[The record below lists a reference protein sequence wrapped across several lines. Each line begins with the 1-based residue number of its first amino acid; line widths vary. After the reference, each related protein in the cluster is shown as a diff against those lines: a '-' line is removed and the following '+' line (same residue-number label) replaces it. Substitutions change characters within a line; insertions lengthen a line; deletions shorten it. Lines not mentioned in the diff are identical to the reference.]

1 MRSFTLTAA
10 TQLRQLA
17 LSLTLSALAV
27 HAWADTVKGPD
38 PTVASLEAKGPYAV
52 KTAKL
57 PSSAG
62 YGSAT
67 TVYYPSGSKGETF
80 GLAVFCPGFVSAAS
94 LYSNAAQRVASH
106 GFVVV
111 IVSTLSL
118 IDQPKK
124 RGAQIEAVEKAV
136 LAQNKVPAVA
146 YAGLIDE
153 GRVAFGGHS
162 AGGAGTFYAA
172 ANHPELKALVGWMA
186 GEPGTNFKPFASINI
201 PTLLITGQND
211 ALASSWARPY
221 FKQLNPDMPA
231 VMVEMASTNHLA
243 SWNTASAAS
252 QGKLAKYTIAWLKR
266 FVDED
271 TRYTPFVSSK
281 AADMSDF
288 GLHGEF

>member
-27 HAWADTVKGPD
+27 NAWADTVKGPE

-118 IDQPKK
+118 LDLPKK

-153 GRVAFGGHS
+153 SRVAFGGHS

-186 GEPGTNFKPFASINI
+186 GEPSSNFKPFANITI
-201 PTLLITGQND
+201 PTLLITGQTDTIAN
-211 ALASSWARPY
+211 SWSRPY
-221 FKQLNPDMPA
+221 FAQLDPSKIA
-231 VMVEMASTNHLA
+231 VKTEMAGTNHLA
-243 SWNTASAAS
+243 SWNSASTAQQAT
-252 QGKLAKYTIAWLKR
+252 LAKYTIAWLKR

-281 AADMSDF
+281 GADLSDF